1 MLKTGS
7 NIIIINNS
15 VVTKAMNDCW
25 LYQSEYMDKLD
36 HIEIWNFRH
45 SICQNEVCNNNIW
58 HIL

>member
-36 HIEIWNFRH
+36 HIEI
-45 SICQNEVCNNNIW
+45 
-58 HIL
+58 